1 MRGWDGGRVQWWV
14 GTGGVCVCVR
24 QGNLVGVSV
33 AGGAM
38 EVCVGVGVRG
48 GVGGALAS
56 LLVWPQGV
64 WIGRMVFLFFVLF
77 LVCLVAEALSYYR
90 APVGHRKL

>member
-1 MRGWDGGRVQWWV
+1 M
-14 GTGGVCVCVR
+14 
-24 QGNLVGVSV
+24 

-48 GVGGALAS
+48 DVGGALAS
-56 LLVWPQGV
+56 LLVWPQGA
-64 WIGRMVFLFFVLF
+64 WICRMVFLLFVFF

-90 APVGHRKL
+90 TPVGHRKL